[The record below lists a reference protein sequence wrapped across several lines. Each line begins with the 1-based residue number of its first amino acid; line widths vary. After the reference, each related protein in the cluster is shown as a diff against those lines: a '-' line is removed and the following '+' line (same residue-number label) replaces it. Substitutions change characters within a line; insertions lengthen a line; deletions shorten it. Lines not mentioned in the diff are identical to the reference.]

1 MGKSLFGQLKG
12 LLSRQKKSDLG
23 ETEAPTSSVSNLSR
37 IGLSTANEADMHAAD
52 PAQQEQAVHD
62 PSVQMTPATAQAMPE
77 QQDASPASIQF
88 FAEVPLQQSAE
99 EIVNVSQRGSNC
111 LEATMTPAGDG
122 NWSVSITLR
131 MLAVPQQIHNVES
144 MLADWAGKLGGT
156 SKGWGLA
163 QGKAA

>member
-23 ETEAPTSSVSNLSR
+23 ETETATSSVSNLSR
-37 IGLSTANEADMHAAD
+37 IGLSTANEAEMHAAG
-52 PAQQEQAVHD
+52 PAEQELAAHD
-62 PSVQMTPATAQAMPE
+62 PSVQMAPATAHVTAE
-77 QQDASPASIQF
+77 QQDASPASIEF

-99 EIVNVSQRGSNC
+99 EIVDVSQRGSNC
-111 LEATMTPAGDG
+111 LEATMSPTADG

-144 MLADWAGKLGGT
+144 MLASWAGKLGGT